1 MNLHMKRT
9 HYIAKSCLHLCKI
22 QFELSKNI

>member
-1 MNLHMKRT
+1 MKRT